1 MSIPEFKSFP
11 GMDDPMINMEGV
23 RTAMTSLSMG
33 QSSTRNRQNS
43 VVSLQ
48 KGESAKQSQV
58 TR

>member
-1 MSIPEFKSFP
+1 MPEFKSCP
-11 GMDDPMINMEGV
+11 GMEDPMISMEGV

-33 QSSTRNRQNS
+33 QSSTRKRKNN

-58 TR
+58 KR

>member
-1 MSIPEFKSFP
+1 MSIPEFKSYP
-11 GMDDPMINMEGV
+11 GMDDPMISMEGV

-33 QSSTRNRQNS
+33 QSSTRTRQNN
-43 VVSLQ
+43 VVSQQ